1 LEDTTPY
8 QRQPC
13 QIIASSYSAIIIWML
28 QVYPSLTEEE
38 FVEGCRAVEKRCHD
52 GLSGLDWLSVKWTGS
67 DLQIIQSRAQQNRD
81 HSQPSGGV
89 HENSQEIQDQIDDE
103 AAINDSIEE
112 EADDQAL
119 VSECLIPNMKEP
131 SR

>member
-13 QIIASSYSAIIIWML
+13 QFIASLYSAIIIWML

-52 GLSGLDWLSVKWTGS
+52 RLSGSDWLSVKWTGS

-81 HSQPSGGV
+81 CSQPSGGV
-89 HENSQEIQDQIDDE
+89 NENSQEMQDQIDDE

-119 VSECLIPNMKEP
+119 VSECLIPDMKEP